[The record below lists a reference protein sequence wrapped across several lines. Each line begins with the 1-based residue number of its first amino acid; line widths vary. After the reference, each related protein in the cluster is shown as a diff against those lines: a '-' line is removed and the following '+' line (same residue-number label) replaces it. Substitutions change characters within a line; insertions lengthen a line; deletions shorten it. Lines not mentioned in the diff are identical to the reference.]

1 MAKATKVVKKEKVVT
16 PDVSKEPV
24 VIETKPE
31 PIVEENKEEPNRFG
45 DIKPFSELGVS
56 TDVLAKGVVI
66 SDGKIATPEEI
77 IEMYSETGVLL
88 VDSSKK
94 EPVAEVPMEEAILT
108 FVESRNTPEVRLNEF
123 LKSLYGLPQAGAK
136 QKHEHITELRYL
148 RSILASLDGKLTFT
162 SRQFLTL
169 GNTKYEGVE
178 MKAKKI
184 TLNDINIVVK
194 K

>member
-24 VIETKPE
+24 VIETKTVVISADKIYDLADSPMKWVEPKAEVPELATE
-31 PIVEENKEEPNRFG
+31 PIVQQ
-45 DIKPFSELGVS
+45 
-56 TDVLAKGVVI
+56 
-66 SDGKIATPEEI
+66 
-77 IEMYSETGVLL
+77 
-88 VDSSKK
+88 
-94 EPVAEVPMEEAILT
+94 PVAQIELVAEISMEEAILA

-123 LKSLYGLPQAGAK
+123 LKSLYGVPQGGK

-148 RSILASLDGKLTFT
+148 RSVLAGLDGKLFFT